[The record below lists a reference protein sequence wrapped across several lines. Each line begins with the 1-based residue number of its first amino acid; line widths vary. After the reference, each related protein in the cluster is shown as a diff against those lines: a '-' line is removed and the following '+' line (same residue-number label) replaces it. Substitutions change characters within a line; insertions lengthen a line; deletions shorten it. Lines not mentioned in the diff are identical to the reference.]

1 MPEPL
6 VIVTVLPT
14 RVQTP
19 VGVTV
24 TGKPEEA
31 VGLILNDVPYWAEPG
46 ALNVIVWFRL
56 ITFKV
61 KFCVAFGAIPLL
73 AVTLK
78 L

>member
-46 ALNVIVWFRL
+46 SGFA
-56 ITFKV
+56 
-61 KFCVAFGAIPLL
+61 
-73 AVTLK
+73 
-78 L
+78 